1 MPHTVRLIGSPQRQR
16 AKELIDRAPDG
27 YVVRFSEPKRTTE
40 QNDRFWAMITDLSV
54 SKPEGRVH
62 TPDVWK
68 ALVMHACGHEVQFQ
82 IGLNGEPFPMGFRSS
97 RLTKAQMSDLIEWV
111 QQYGDAHGVVWKNEK
126 AGQ

>member
-1 MPHTVRLIGSPQRQR
+1 MPHTVRLIGQPQRQR
-16 AKELIDRAPDG
+16 AKELIDHAPDG

-40 QNDRFWAMITDLSV
+40 QNDRFWAMLTDLSV
-54 SKPEGRVH
+54 SKPEGRTH

-82 IGLNGEPFPMGFRSS
+82 IGLNGEPFPTGFRSS

-126 AGQ
+126 AE